1 MPVVWAGASGPRE
14 PDSSPRC
21 CTSSSWPRRAACPE
35 PGPPDVS
42 RRPSHASAASPRG
55 RLTRAEDNQVAPQ
68 HRRATTHGF
77 RVVLT
82 IGLRVGNLESHPG
95 IGVRTRTHPDHRT
108 GREGAGTMRPRSRA
122 SVRPRRARQVGEH
135 TSCSN
140 AERDSRARPGAPRPP
155 SLPSG
160 GTSPSPASGFSRRHL
175 PAARLPSPPY
185 RKVPDSSP
193 ATNDSTRRP
202 SSSRA
207 VKRFQ

>member
-42 RRPSHASAASPRG
+42 RRPSHAPAASPRG
-55 RLTRAEDNQVAPQ
+55 HLTRAEDNQVAPQ
-68 HRRATTHGF
+68 HQRATTHGF

-108 GREGAGTMRPRSRA
+108 GREGAGTMRHRSRA

-140 AERDSRARPGAPRPP
+140 AERDSRARPRAAASVSPVGRHLLVASLRLLTAAPACRPP
-155 SLPSG
+155 SVPSLSKG
-160 GTSPSPASGFSRRHL
+160 PG
-175 PAARLPSPPY
+175 
-185 RKVPDSSP
+185 
-193 ATNDSTRRP
+193 
-202 SSSRA
+202 
-207 VKRFQ
+207 

>member
-68 HRRATTHGF
+68 HQRATTHGF

-95 IGVRTRTHPDHRT
+95 IGVRTRTHQDRERGRRDHETSFKGLSKAQESAPSRRT
-108 GREGAGTMRPRSRA
+108 YVLLKRRTRLASPSGRAAA
-122 SVRPRRARQVGEH
+122 SVSPVGRH
-135 TSCSN
+135 LPVASLRLLT
-140 AERDSRARPGAPRPP
+140 AAPACRPP
-155 SLPSG
+155 SVPSLSKG
-160 GTSPSPASGFSRRHL
+160 PG
-175 PAARLPSPPY
+175 
-185 RKVPDSSP
+185 
-193 ATNDSTRRP
+193 
-202 SSSRA
+202 
-207 VKRFQ
+207 